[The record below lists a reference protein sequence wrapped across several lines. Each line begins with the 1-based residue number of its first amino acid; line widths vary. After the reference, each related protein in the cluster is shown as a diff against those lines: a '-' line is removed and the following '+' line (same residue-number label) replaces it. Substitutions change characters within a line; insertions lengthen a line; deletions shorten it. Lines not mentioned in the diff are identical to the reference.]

1 MNFLRILQFNETT
14 NKRIRKISVASNGDN
29 DNLVHYFA
37 VNILKEVQGYI

>member
-1 MNFLRILQFNETT
+1 MNFLRILQFNETI
-14 NKRIRKISVASNGDN
+14 NKRIRKISVASNG